1 LPNKPNAQ
9 PGIKIILG
17 FRASSPPGIFR
28 LVIRGALTY
37 MSARVTAH
45 SIGRGR
51 CRCTQGPRK
60 FLVSSEG
67 EKMLPQLSL
76 GLEEAQRA
84 IAAVF
89 EQAKKDGRAVAVAV
103 VDNHG
108 ELIAGARMDGA
119 HARVLRHA
127 IRKAYTAA
135 VMGRDTL
142 ALKEDMEKAG
152 RTLSDYGDSS
162 ITTLQGGLVARS
174 GNQVVGAI
182 ASGGSPR
189 LRDVE
194 MAKIGLDAMGL

>member
-1 LPNKPNAQ
+1 M
-9 PGIKIILG
+9 
-17 FRASSPPGIFR
+17 
-28 LVIRGALTY
+28 V
-37 MSARVTAH
+37 
-45 SIGRGR
+45 
-51 CRCTQGPRK
+51 
-60 FLVSSEG
+60 
-67 EKMLPQLSL
+67 PQLSL

-89 EQAKKDGRAVAVAV
+89 DQAKKDGRAVAVAV

-108 ELIAGARMDGA
+108 DLITCARMDGA

-142 ALKEDMEKAG
+142 AFKKDMQDAG
-152 RTLSDYGDSS
+152 RSLIDYGDTSL
-162 ITTLQGGLVARS
+162 TTLQGGLVVRS

-189 LRDVE
+189 QRDVE
-194 MAKIGLDAMGL
+194 MAQIGLKALGL

>member
-1 LPNKPNAQ
+1 M
-9 PGIKIILG
+9 
-17 FRASSPPGIFR
+17 
-28 LVIRGALTY
+28 V
-37 MSARVTAH
+37 
-45 SIGRGR
+45 
-51 CRCTQGPRK
+51 
-60 FLVSSEG
+60 
-67 EKMLPQLSL
+67 PQLSL

-108 ELIAGARMDGA
+108 DLITCARMDGA

-135 VMGRDTL
+135 LMGRDTV
-142 ALKEDMEKAG
+142 AFKKDMQDAS
-152 RTLSDYGDSS
+152 RSLSDYGDSS
-162 ITTLQGGLVARS
+162 LTTLQGGLVVRS

-189 LRDVE
+189 QRDVE
-194 MAKIGLDAMGL
+194 MVQIGLNALGL

>member
-1 LPNKPNAQ
+1 M
-9 PGIKIILG
+9 
-17 FRASSPPGIFR
+17 
-28 LVIRGALTY
+28 V
-37 MSARVTAH
+37 
-45 SIGRGR
+45 
-51 CRCTQGPRK
+51 
-60 FLVSSEG
+60 
-67 EKMLPQLSL
+67 PQLSL

-89 EQAKKDGRAVAVAV
+89 DQAKIDGRAVAVAV

-108 ELIAGARMDGA
+108 DLITCARMDGA

-142 ALKEDMEKAG
+142 AFKKDMQDAG
-152 RTLSDYGDSS
+152 RSLIDYGDTSL
-162 ITTLQGGLVARS
+162 TTLQGGLVVRS

-189 LRDVE
+189 QRDVE
-194 MAKIGLDAMGL
+194 MAQIGLKALGL

>member
-1 LPNKPNAQ
+1 M
-9 PGIKIILG
+9 
-17 FRASSPPGIFR
+17 
-28 LVIRGALTY
+28 V
-37 MSARVTAH
+37 
-45 SIGRGR
+45 
-51 CRCTQGPRK
+51 
-60 FLVSSEG
+60 
-67 EKMLPQLSL
+67 PQLSL

-84 IAAVF
+84 ITAVF

-108 ELIAGARMDGA
+108 ELIACARMDGA

-142 ALKEDMEKAG
+142 ALKKDMVDAG
-152 RTLSDYGDSS
+152 RTLGDYGDSS
-162 ITTLQGGLVARS
+162 LTTLQGGLVARS
-174 GNQVVGAI
+174 GDQVVGAI

-194 MAKIGLDAMGL
+194 MAKIGLEAMGL

>member
-1 LPNKPNAQ
+1 M
-9 PGIKIILG
+9 
-17 FRASSPPGIFR
+17 
-28 LVIRGALTY
+28 V
-37 MSARVTAH
+37 
-45 SIGRGR
+45 
-51 CRCTQGPRK
+51 
-60 FLVSSEG
+60 
-67 EKMLPQLSL
+67 PQLSL

-89 EQAKKDGRAVAVAV
+89 DQAKKDGRAVAVAV

-108 ELIAGARMDGA
+108 DLITCARMDGA

-135 VMGRDTL
+135 LMGRDTV
-142 ALKEDMEKAG
+142 AFKKDMQDAG
-152 RTLSDYGDSS
+152 RSLTDYGDSS
-162 ITTLQGGLVARS
+162 LTTLQGGLVVRS

-194 MAKIGLDAMGL
+194 MAQIGLNALGL

>member
-1 LPNKPNAQ
+1 
-9 PGIKIILG
+9 
-17 FRASSPPGIFR
+17 
-28 LVIRGALTY
+28 
-37 MSARVTAH
+37 
-45 SIGRGR
+45 
-51 CRCTQGPRK
+51 
-60 FLVSSEG
+60 
-67 EKMLPQLSL
+67 MLSQLSL

-108 ELIAGARMDGA
+108 ELIACARMDGA

-135 VMGRDTL
+135 VMARDTL
-142 ALKEDMEKAG
+142 ALKDDMAKAG
-152 RTLSDYGDSS
+152 RSLSDYGDSS
-162 ITTLQGGLVARS
+162 LTTLQGGLVARS
-174 GNQVVGAI
+174 GDQVVGAI

>member
-1 LPNKPNAQ
+1 M
-9 PGIKIILG
+9 I
-17 FRASSPPGIFR
+17 
-28 LVIRGALTY
+28 
-37 MSARVTAH
+37 
-45 SIGRGR
+45 
-51 CRCTQGPRK
+51 
-60 FLVSSEG
+60 
-67 EKMLPQLSL
+67 PQLSL

-89 EQAKKDGRAVAVAV
+89 DQANKDGRPVAVAV

-108 ELIAGARMDGA
+108 ELIACARMDGA

-142 ALKEDMEKAG
+142 AFKKDMMDAD
-152 RTLSDYGDSS
+152 RTLTDYGDSS
-162 ITTLQGGLVARS
+162 LTTLQGGLVVRS

-189 LRDVE
+189 DRDVE
-194 MAKIGLDAMGL
+194 MAKIGLQALGV